1 MGAADGAVYTKQTTK
16 VGDLDVAYFLGGRQE
31 SIPPV
36 VYLHGMGATG
46 RWESFHMALGTVA
59 LVYAPQ
65 FPGWPEGQPPAGVS
79 SIKDYAHL
87 MSAFMD
93 SLGIGEATL
102 VGHSVGAW
110 MAQYLATEQPERFT
124 KLILTDPLGLDM
136 PGVSGTDLGAL
147 DDAAFATGVFGQL
160 GLIAT
165 ADPTGFGAVWENVQQ
180 GPEFA
185 RQSKGR
191 DMVAKL
197 AGGSYADA
205 ALTRAVEALAT
216 ETLLVWGAVDGLAPL
231 GQGQALQKAMH
242 NAKLN
247 VIDGCGH
254 LPMVEKPETFN
265 RVLHSYLIG
274 LDEPISGVQ
283 AS

>member
-1 MGAADGAVYTKQTTK
+1 MGAADGAVYTRQTIK

-46 RWESFHMALGTVA
+46 RWESFHMAMGTVT

-65 FPGWPEGQPPAGVS
+65 FPGWPEGDPPAGVS

-87 MSAFMD
+87 MGKFMD
-93 SLGIGEATL
+93 SVGVGEATL

-124 KLILTDPLGLDM
+124 RLILTDPLGLDIAAS
-136 PGVSGTDLGAL
+136 PGTDLGL
-147 DDAAFATGVFGQL
+147 MDDEAFATGVFGRL

-165 ADPTGFGAVWENVQQ
+165 AEPYGFGAEWENVRQ

-191 DMVAKL
+191 DMVVKL
-197 AGGSYADA
+197 AGGSYANA
-205 ALTRAVEALAT
+205 ALTRAVEALTA

-231 GQGQALQKAMH
+231 GQGESLRKTMP
-242 NAKLN
+242 NATLN

-265 RVLHSYLIG
+265 RVLRNYLIG
-274 LDEPISGVQ
+274 LDEAVPGVQ
-283 AS
+283 QT

>member
-1 MGAADGAVYTKQTTK
+1 MGAADGAVYTRETTT

-31 SIPPV
+31 DLSPV

-46 RWESFHMALGTVA
+46 RWESFHMAMGTVT

-65 FPGWPEGQPPAGVS
+65 FPGWPEGDPPAGVS

-87 MSAFMD
+87 MGKFMD
-93 SLGIGEATL
+93 SVGVGEATL

-124 KLILTDPLGLDM
+124 RLILTDPLGLDIAAS
-136 PGVSGTDLGAL
+136 PGTDLGL
-147 DDAAFATGVFGQL
+147 MDDEAFATGVFGRL

-165 ADPTGFGAVWENVQQ
+165 AEPYGFGAEWENVRQ

-191 DMVAKL
+191 DMVVKL
-197 AGGSYADA
+197 AGGSYANA
-205 ALTRAVEALAT
+205 ALTRAVEALTA

-231 GQGQALQKAMH
+231 GQGESLRKTMP
-242 NAKLN
+242 NATLN

-265 RVLHSYLIG
+265 RVLRNYLIG
-274 LDEPISGVQ
+274 LDEAVPGVQ
-283 AS
+283 QT